1 MEPLPHLFHESGLPA
16 SGWGR
21 RWGVA
26 PRLPQ
31 TLLASDSGKGD
42 TRFLPHTSRGKSDA
56 RELVRFFEHQT
67 LRCPL
72 GYLP

>member
-16 SGWGR
+16 SGRGR

-26 PRLPQ
+26 QRLPQ
-31 TLLASDSGKGD
+31 TLLVSGSGKGD

-67 LRCPL
+67 LRCSL
-72 GYLP
+72 WYLP